1 MNNPDI
7 VEHGEK
13 TRFPPGKSGNPKG
26 RKPSIVKKLIKEHNL
41 SKQDI
46 DAILTSVSIMP
57 IEELYKKHKSLNPTG
72 GSFNGKISA
81 LEAALVAGMTRD
93 ISRGSNYITNSIL
106 DRIYGK
112 ARESVEHT
120 GTLDISIGK
129 PPLPEDA
136 YPD

>member
-7 VEHGEK
+7 AEHGEK
-13 TRFPPGKSGNPKG
+13 TRFKPGKSGNPKG
-26 RKPSIVKKLIKEHNL
+26 RKPSILKKLIKEHNL

-57 IEELYKKHKSLNPTG
+57 IEELYKKRDSLNPKG

-81 LEAALVAGMTRD
+81 IEAALVAGMTRD

-106 DRIYGK
+106 DRVYGK

-120 GTLDISIGK
+120 GGLDISIGK

-136 YPD
+136 YSD